1 LAERFRGQHWLFAL
15 PAASDNE
22 RALAGQLITDTLSCV
37 GKQFSESP
45 RPLGE
50 VKTYSDAVALMLCSY
65 LEKLAIA
72 PRVFPVDGW
81 SAPTQT
87 V

>member
-1 LAERFRGQHWLFAL
+1 LAERFRGRHWLFAL

-22 RALAGQLITDTLSCV
+22 RALAGQLITDTLRWV
-37 GKQFSESP
+37 GKQFSENP
-45 RPLGE
+45 RTLEE
-50 VKTYSDAVALMLCSY
+50 VKTVALMLCSY
-65 LEKLAIA
+65 LEKLAIS
-72 PRVFPVDGW
+72 PRVFPVAGW